1 MIVWLQDLTS
11 CSFLHTNESK
21 SNILFTGWQKVCLGR
36 NIEQKVGEENDE
48 ENNNIFIDS
57 VDYYGKH
64 RRNHYD
70 MAKQEER

>member
-1 MIVWLQDLTS
+1 M
-11 CSFLHTNESK
+11 
-21 SNILFTGWQKVCLGR
+21 GR

-64 RRNHYD
+64 RWNHYD